1 MQSSDL
7 FKLNTTLLNAFRAN
21 DHARF
26 MNIDFMNIDKE
37 LENAMGSKER
47 AIERCDSTKENMQNR
62 HSR

>member
-21 DHARF
+21 DHAR
-26 MNIDFMNIDKE
+26 FMNIDKE

-62 HSR
+62 HSC